1 MVPNRPGASTRVF
14 EVIYSCLTLAL
25 NIVVTCLISFRLLF
39 FRQKVKTALGET
51 QNTQYIGIVAML
63 VESAALVVIFNA
75 FFVATMSTQSLF
87 RYIAFA
93 GNVQS
98 QVSRSSYLW
107 SKRYLMLT
115 LEVPRSSPHSCS
127 SFGYCKGRHG
137 RHNKIART
145 QSITSS
151 SLPTPA
157 LLYLVERRVWSRGR
171 RRWGQPLWRGR
182 ILGKMDWTRSP
193 SIFCVAAE
201 NAICLLK

>member
-1 MVPNRPGASTRVF
+1 MVPNRPSASTRVF

-98 QVSRSSYLW
+98 QVSRCSY
-107 SKRYLMLT
+107 
-115 LEVPRSSPHSCS
+115 
-127 SFGYCKGRHG
+127 G
-137 RHNKIART
+137 
-145 QSITSS
+145 
-151 SLPTPA
+151 
-157 LLYLVERRVWSRGR
+157 
-171 RRWGQPLWRGR
+171 
-182 ILGKMDWTRSP
+182 P
-193 SIFCVAAE
+193 SGT
-201 NAICLLK
+201 